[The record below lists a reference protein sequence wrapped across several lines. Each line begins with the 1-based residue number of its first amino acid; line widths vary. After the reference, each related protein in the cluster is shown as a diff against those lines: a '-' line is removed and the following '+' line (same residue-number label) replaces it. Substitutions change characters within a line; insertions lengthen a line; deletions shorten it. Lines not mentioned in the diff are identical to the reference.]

1 MAKSKHPGKP
11 HKRNHGQFVA
21 IPYSMIEHLS
31 YKALS
36 PDAKC
41 VLIEIHLG
49 FHGHNNGRVGFSIR
63 QAAKCLNS
71 EKGKATKAMDQL
83 QKYGF
88 IICHAQSSFN
98 MKTKRSHEW
107 EITFQPMPNGPP
119 SHNRKKL
126 KHGSISDTDA
136 SQSGTVPPTKT

>member
-1 MAKSKHPGKP
+1 MAKNKHPGKP

-21 IPYSMIEHLS
+21 IPYSMIEHPS

-41 VLIEIHLG
+41 VLVEMHLG

-63 QAAKCLNS
+63 QAAECLHS
-71 EKGKATKAMDQL
+71 GKGRATRAMNEL
-83 QKYGF
+83 QERRF

-98 MKTKRSHEW
+98 MKTKKSREW
-107 EITFQPMPNGPP
+107 EITFREMPNGPP
-119 SHNRKKL
+119 SHAWKKL
-126 KHGSISDTDA
+126 KHGSISDTDG
-136 SQSGTVPPTKT
+136 SQAGTVSPKET

>member
-1 MAKSKHPGKP
+1 MAKNKHPGKP

-21 IPYSMIEHLS
+21 IPYSMIEHQS

-41 VLIEIHLG
+41 VLVEMHLG

-63 QAAKCLNS
+63 QAAECLHS
-71 EKGKATKAMDQL
+71 GKGRATRAMNEL
-83 QKYGF
+83 QERRF

-98 MKTKRSHEW
+98 MKTKKSREW
-107 EITFQPMPNGPP
+107 EITSREMPNGPP
-119 SHNRKKL
+119 SHAWKKL
-126 KHGSISDTDA
+126 KHGSNSDADD
-136 SQSGTVPPTKT
+136 SQAGTIPPTKT